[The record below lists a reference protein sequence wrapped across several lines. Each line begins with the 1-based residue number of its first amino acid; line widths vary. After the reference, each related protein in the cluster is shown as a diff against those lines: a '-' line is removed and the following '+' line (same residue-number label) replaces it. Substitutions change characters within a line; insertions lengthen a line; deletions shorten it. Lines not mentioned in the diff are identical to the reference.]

1 MARSDQSGSTPQ
13 VRASQLLKVP
23 SVWVLPAAT
32 LSVVVFL
39 ISLIYVGSFVDP
51 LGQLHGLPVLVVND
65 DRGATVGTT
74 RLDLGQQV
82 VGGLTHSSQVTRRLS
97 LAVVPLADATA
108 TMDIGGAYA
117 TVVIPPTFTRS
128 LVALAG
134 VVPLAPGT
142 PAQATIT
149 LLTNQRLGSI
159 GTGLAGGVI
168 QPAVAAISHR
178 VGRTLLSAS
187 RPVNRANP
195 ILRAKITDPIALA
208 TVIYRPLPPHS
219 ALGLSAFYIA
229 LLALMCG
236 FLGAT
241 TVNATID
248 AALGFGTSDVGPRWQ
263 QRIPVSIS
271 RWQTLL
277 AKWGVA
283 VVLSPLFTGLLL
295 LVAIGIVHMDA
306 PSVGYLWLFTSLAAI
321 TVAVGT
327 LTLCAVLGTLGQL
340 VAILVFLYL
349 GLASWG
355 GTVPLQAIPGVFQ
368 VVAQVEPL
376 RQIVDGVRAILF
388 FGAQGQAGLT
398 HALVVVGIDLVFGV
412 IVGALV
418 TTWYDRRGL
427 HRMQSDILAYVTRSV
442 RAYGS
447 TRADQPASGPAVDP
461 DR

>member
-1 MARSDQSGSTPQ
+1 M
-13 VRASQLLKVP
+13 
-23 SVWVLPAAT
+23 WVLPAAT

-51 LGQLHGLPVLVVND
+51 LGNLHGLPVLVVND

-82 VGGLTHSSQVTRRLS
+82 VVGLTHSSQVTSRLS
-97 LAVVPLADATA
+97 LEVVPLADATA
-108 TMDIGGAYA
+108 KMDIGGAYA
-117 TVVIPPTFTRS
+117 TVVLPPTFTRS

-134 VVPLAPGT
+134 VVPLSPGT

-159 GTGLAGGVI
+159 GTGLASGVI

-178 VGRTLLSAS
+178 VGRTLLSSS

-241 TVNATID
+241 TVNSTID

-263 QRIPVSIS
+263 Q
-271 RWQTLL
+271 
-277 AKWGVA
+277 
-283 VVLSPLFTGLLL
+283 
-295 LVAIGIVHMDA
+295 
-306 PSVGYLWLFTSLAAI
+306 
-321 TVAVGT
+321 
-327 LTLCAVLGTLGQL
+327 
-340 VAILVFLYL
+340 
-349 GLASWG
+349 
-355 GTVPLQAIPGVFQ
+355 
-368 VVAQVEPL
+368 
-376 RQIVDGVRAILF
+376 
-388 FGAQGQAGLT
+388 
-398 HALVVVGIDLVFGV
+398 
-412 IVGALV
+412 
-418 TTWYDRRGL
+418 
-427 HRMQSDILAYVTRSV
+427 
-442 RAYGS
+442 
-447 TRADQPASGPAVDP
+447 
-461 DR
+461 